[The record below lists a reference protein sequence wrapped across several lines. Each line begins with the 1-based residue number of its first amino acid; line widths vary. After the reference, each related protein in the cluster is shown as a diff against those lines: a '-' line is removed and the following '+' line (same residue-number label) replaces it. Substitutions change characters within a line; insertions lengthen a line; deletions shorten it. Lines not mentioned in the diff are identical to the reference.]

1 MGRAFEYRKARKMKR
16 WGSMARTFTKIGKE
30 IAICI
35 KSAGPDPT
43 SNSRLRVL
51 MQNAKNASMPK
62 ENIERAIKKATSKD
76 QTDYKEVVY
85 EGYAPYGI
93 AVLVETATDNPTR
106 TVANVRSYF
115 NRSGGSLGTSGCVEY
130 MFEHK
135 CLFKIKAKEGVDIEE
150 LELEMIDFGIQEIF
164 AEDENIIIYGDF
176 EAFGP
181 IQKYIEDNG
190 FEIITADFER
200 IPSEIKE
207 LNEEQ
212 MAEVEKLLE
221 KLEDD
226 EDVTNVFHNM
236 KEEE

>member
-30 IAICI
+30 IAIAI
-35 KSAGPDPT
+35 KSAGPDPAA
-43 SNSRLRVL
+43 NSRLRVL
-51 MQNAKNASMPK
+51 MQNAKAASMPK

-85 EGYAPYGI
+85 EGYAPFGI
-93 AVLVETATDNPTR
+93 AVLVETATDNTTR

-115 NRSGGSLGTSGCVEY
+115 NKCGGSLGTSGCVEY
-130 MFEHK
+130 LFDHK
-135 CLFKIKAKEGVDIEE
+135 CLFKIKTKEGIDLEE
-150 LELEMIDFGIQEIF
+150 LEFEMIDLGIQEVF
-164 AEDENIIIYGDF
+164 EEEGNIIIYGDF

-181 IQKYIEDNG
+181 IQKYIEEND
-190 FEIITADFER
+190 FEIINAEFER
-200 IPSEIKE
+200 IPSETKE
-207 LNEEQ
+207 LTEDQ
-212 MAEVEKLLE
+212 VTEVEKLLE

-236 KEEE
+236 K

>member
-1 MGRAFEYRKARKMKR
+1 MGRAYEYRKARKMKR

-30 IAICI
+30 IAISI
-35 KSAGPDPT
+35 KSAGPDPAN
-43 SNSRLRVL
+43 NSRLRVL

-85 EGYAPYGI
+85 EGYGPYGI

-115 NRSGGSLGTSGCVEY
+115 NRCGGSLGTSGCVDY
-130 MFEHK
+130 LFEHK
-135 CLFKIKAKEGVDIEE
+135 CLFKIKGKEGIDIEE

-181 IQKYIEDNG
+181 IQKFIEDNG
-190 FEIITADFER
+190 FEIVTADFER

>member
-1 MGRAFEYRKARKMKR
+1 MGRAFEFRKARKMKR

-30 IAICI
+30 IAISI
-35 KSAGPDPT
+35 KSGGPDPAN
-43 SNSRLRVL
+43 NSRLRVL
-51 MQNAKNASMPK
+51 MQNAKNANMPK
-62 ENIERAIKKATSKD
+62 ENVERAIKKAISKD

-115 NRSGGSLGTSGCVEY
+115 NRNGGSLGTSGCVDY
-130 MFEHK
+130 LFEHK
-135 CLFKIKAKEGVDIEE
+135 SLFKIKNKEGVDIEE

-181 IQKYIEDNG
+181 IQKFIEDNG
-190 FEIITADFER
+190 FEIVTADFER

-226 EDVTNVFHNM
+226 EDVTNVYHNM
-236 KEEE
+236 KEE

>member
-1 MGRAFEYRKARKMKR
+1 MGRAYEYRKARKMKR

-30 IAICI
+30 IAISI
-35 KSAGPDPT
+35 KSAGPDPAN
-43 SNSRLRVL
+43 NSRLRLL

-62 ENIERAIKKATSKD
+62 ENVERAIKKATSKD

-85 EGYAPYGI
+85 EGYGPYGI

-115 NRSGGSLGTSGCVEY
+115 NRCGGALGTSGCVDY
-130 MFEHK
+130 LFEHK
-135 CLFKIKAKEGVDIEE
+135 CLFKIKNKEGVDIEE

-164 AEDENIIIYGDF
+164 AEDDNLIIYGDF

-181 IQKYIEDNG
+181 IQKFIEDNG
-190 FEIITADFER
+190 FEIVTADFER
-200 IPSEIKE
+200 IPTEIKE
-207 LNEEQ
+207 LNAEQ
-212 MAEVEKLLE
+212 MADVEKLLE

-226 EDVTNVFHNM
+226 EDVTDVYHNM
-236 KEEE
+236 KDE

>member
-130 MFEHK
+130 LFEHK
-135 CLFKIKAKEGVDIEE
+135 CLFKIKGKEGVDIEE

>member
-1 MGRAFEYRKARKMKR
+1 
-16 WGSMARTFTKIGKE
+16 MARTFTKIGKE
-30 IAICI
+30 IAISI
-35 KSAGPDPT
+35 KSGGPDPAN
-43 SNSRLRVL
+43 NSRLRVL
-51 MQNAKNASMPK
+51 MQNAKNANMPK
-62 ENIERAIKKATSKD
+62 ENVERAIKKATSKD
-76 QTDYKEVVY
+76 QSDYKEVVY

-115 NRSGGSLGTSGCVEY
+115 NRCGGSLGTSGCVEY
-130 MFEHK
+130 LFEHK
-135 CLFKIKAKEGVDIEE
+135 CLFKIKNKEGIDIEE

-164 AEDENIIIYGDF
+164 AEDESIIIYGDF

-181 IQKYIEDNG
+181 IQKYIEDND

>member
-1 MGRAFEYRKARKMKR
+1 MGRAYEYRKARKMKR

-35 KSAGPDPT
+35 KSGGPDPAN
-43 SNSRLRVL
+43 NSRLRVL

-62 ENIERAIKKATSKD
+62 ENVERAIKKATSKD

-115 NRSGGSLGTSGCVEY
+115 NRTGGSLGTAGCVDY
-130 MFEHK
+130 LFEHK
-135 CLFKIKAKEGVDIEE
+135 CLFKIKNKEGVDIEE
-150 LELEMIDFGIQEIF
+150 LEFEMIDLGIQEVF
-164 AEDENIIIYGDF
+164 AEDDDIIIYGDF

-181 IQKYIEDNG
+181 IQRYIEENG
-190 FEIITADFER
+190 FEIVAADFER

-221 KLEDD
+221 KFEDD

-236 KEEE
+236 KE